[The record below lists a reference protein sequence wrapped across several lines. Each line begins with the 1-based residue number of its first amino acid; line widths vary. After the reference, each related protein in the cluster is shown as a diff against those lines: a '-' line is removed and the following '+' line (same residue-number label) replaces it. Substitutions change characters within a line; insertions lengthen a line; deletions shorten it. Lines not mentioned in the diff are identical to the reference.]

1 MNLTFVYQNLIVLS
15 LLKIVTVNFTMYVLT
30 ILTYFLKLYGIE
42 KYIFHKPG
50 LLRHTQKQWFVQ
62 TNRPL
67 H

>member
-50 LLRHTQKQWFVQ
+50 LLIHAQKHTFVQ